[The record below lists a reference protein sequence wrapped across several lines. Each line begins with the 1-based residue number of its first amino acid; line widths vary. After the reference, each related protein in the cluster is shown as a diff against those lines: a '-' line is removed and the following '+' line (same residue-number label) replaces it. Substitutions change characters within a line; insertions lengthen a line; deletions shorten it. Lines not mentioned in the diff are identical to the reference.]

1 MNPLILGSLFDIG
14 KSLIDRMF
22 PDPQKKAEAELE
34 LIKITQSGELQTT
47 LAQLAINLKE
57 AENPSIFVAG
67 WRPAVGWT
75 CGFGLAYQSVFHNIL
90 EWISVIRGWPLPPA
104 INSEVLIY
112 TLGGLLGIAGLR
124 TYEKK
129 SNATK

>member
-1 MNPLILGSLFDIG
+1 MNPLLLTTLLGFG
-14 KSLIDRMF
+14 KDLINRF
-22 PDPQKKAEAELE
+22 IPDASEKAKAEFNLMQMVQEQE
-34 LIKITQSGELQTT
+34 FKQTM
-47 LAQLAINLKE
+47 AQLEINAKE
-57 AENPSIFVAG
+57 AAHPSIFVAG

-104 INSEVLIY
+104 IDSEVLIY

-124 TYEKK
+124 TVEK
-129 SNATK
+129 TKKVTK

>member
-14 KSLIDRMF
+14 KSLIDRLF
-22 PDPQKKAEAELE
+22 PDPAQQAAAELE
-34 LIKITQSGELQTT
+34 LVKITQSGELQTT

-57 AENPSIFVAG
+57 AESPSLFVSG

-104 INSEVLIY
+104 IDSEVLIY

-129 SNATK
+129 SNVTK